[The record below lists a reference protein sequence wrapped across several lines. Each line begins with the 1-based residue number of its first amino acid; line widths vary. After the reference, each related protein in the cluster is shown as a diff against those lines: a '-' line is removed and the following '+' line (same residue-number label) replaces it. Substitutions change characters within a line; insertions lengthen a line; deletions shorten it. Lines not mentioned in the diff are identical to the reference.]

1 MAPVAAAQR
10 PETDLQWKLAE
21 AQAAEQGPLERVS
34 KLERDLEA
42 AVATSNF
49 KRAEAIKNDLASART
64 EYLVARASR
73 EALENALA
81 AFEQQ
86 RRADTEAIERQR
98 RADQARV
105 IAAEAGRAEEA
116 TITELQQLVASV
128 HAGVEAVKADIAEA
142 LAMEARATQHRQDR
156 HAALMELG
164 EDAPR
169 PILGPNLMSVTLER
183 DEVLRAVWTGQ
194 A

>member
-1 MAPVAAAQR
+1 MATAAAVQR
-10 PETDLQWKLAE
+10 PETDLEWRLAE
-21 AQAAEQGPLERVS
+21 AQAAEQPKLERVS
-34 KLERDLEA
+34 QLERDLENALARSDYKVA
-42 AVATSNF
+42 ARV
-49 KRAEAIKNDLASART
+49 KNDLTSART
-64 EYLVARASR
+64 EHLIASANTQ
-73 EALENALA
+73 ALQGALA

-105 IAAEAGRAEEA
+105 IAAEAGRAEEVA
-116 TITELQQLVASV
+116 ITELQQLVASV